1 MENFLSALVCVK
13 IEKWTAPV
21 YAGLRNQKTGV
32 GKMKSLLVYLKDYK
46 KETILAPLF
55 KLLEASFELVVPLV
69 MAAVIDVG
77 IENRDKPYII
87 QMCLVLIAL
96 GVIGLVCSITAQ
108 YFSAKA
114 AAGFATGLRHEL
126 FWHIQNFT
134 FSKMD
139 TIGTSTL
146 ITRMTSDVNQVQS
159 GVNLVLRLFLRSPFI
174 VFGAMVMA
182 FTVDVKAALIFVVT
196 IPLLSVV
203 VFGIMLITMPLY
215 RKVQANL
222 DKVLLV
228 TRENLTGARVIRAF
242 NKEDSER
249 ERFLEGNQT
258 LTDAQ
263 KFVGRISGLMNP
275 LTYIIV
281 NGAIVVLLY
290 TGAVRVD
297 MGALTQGEVVA
308 LVNYMS
314 QILVELVKLANLII
328 TVTKAIACANRIE
341 KVFNE
346 KNDMEEGDHEWTQR
360 AESPM
365 VEFQDVSLVYEGN
378 SAPSLS
384 GISFHA
390 GKGETIGVIGGTGSG
405 KSSLVNLIPRF
416 YEAASGQVLI
426 NGENVKGYCID
437 SLRKKI
443 GVVPQKA
450 VLFKG
455 SIAEN
460 IRWGKEDASV
470 EEIEEALRLA
480 QAMEFVE
487 KKDGYLDFQIEQ
499 NGRNLSGGQKQRM
512 TIARALVRKPEILI
526 LDDSAS
532 ALDFATDAAL
542 RGAIRGMK
550 EKPTVFIVS
559 QRAASV
565 QYADRIIVLDDG
577 EMAGLGTHEELLE
590 HCPAYRE
597 IYYSQFKK
605 EA

>member
-1 MENFLSALVCVK
+1 
-13 IEKWTAPV
+13 
-21 YAGLRNQKTGV
+21 
-32 GKMKSLLVYLKDYK
+32 
-46 KETILAPLF
+46 
-55 KLLEASFELVVPLV
+55 
-69 MAAVIDVG
+69 
-77 IENRDKPYII
+77 
-87 QMCLVLIAL
+87 
-96 GVIGLVCSITAQ
+96 
-108 YFSAKA
+108 
-114 AAGFATGLRHEL
+114 
-126 FWHIQNFT
+126 
-134 FSKMD
+134 
-139 TIGTSTL
+139 
-146 ITRMTSDVNQVQS
+146 
-159 GVNLVLRLFLRSPFI
+159 
-174 VFGAMVMA
+174 
-182 FTVDVKAALIFVVT
+182 
-196 IPLLSVV
+196 
-203 VFGIMLITMPLY
+203 
-215 RKVQANL
+215 
-222 DKVLLV
+222 
-228 TRENLTGARVIRAF
+228 
-242 NKEDSER
+242 
-249 ERFLEGNQT
+249 
-258 LTDAQ
+258 
-263 KFVGRISGLMNP
+263 
-275 LTYIIV
+275 
-281 NGAIVVLLY
+281 
-290 TGAVRVD
+290 
-297 MGALTQGEVVA
+297 
-308 LVNYMS
+308 
-314 QILVELVKLANLII
+314 
-328 TVTKAIACANRIE
+328 
-341 KVFNE
+341 
-346 KNDMEEGDHEWTQR
+346 
-360 AESPM
+360 M